1 MALRVRSVLAD
12 IRQEYADE
20 HVWIFS
26 HQAVIMSF
34 RLVLEGLDEEGII
47 TIDNE
52 TPLPNCSMTSYDRA
66 EDGSLA
72 LDTYAET
79 AALEDAGTQT
89 TREEPV
95 AKDAD
100 R

>member
-1 MALRVRSVLAD
+1 
-12 IRQEYADE
+12 
-20 HVWIFS
+20 
-26 HQAVIMSF
+26 
-34 RLVLEGLDEEGII
+34 
-47 TIDNE
+47 
-52 TPLPNCSMTSYDRA
+52 MTSYDRA